1 MSAKSPQQYRPSR
14 RSWIKLWVS
23 EWLDGTVR
31 WQLNS
36 QQRAIWADL
45 LALAGYSR
53 FPGIVTPGRD
63 GKEFCAYPVAHLAN
77 IFGCSQETVRETL
90 QLLEQQGRIANKEGV
105 VHILNWEKYQSE
117 YQQKRQRRRY
127 TETTR
132 SDSDYVPRKS
142 SKCPPKTPT
151 EEVEV
156 EEDKKREE
164 KKEAPMA
171 PGIVPVALW
180 LAFVEMRK
188 KNRKG
193 MTDTAGELIRRELEK
208 LKEQGHDPIAVLEQ
222 SIRNGWQDV
231 FPVREER
238 NGARQSN
245 PSREQQRHERTQ
257 QAIKNVTGS
266 RSGLAERL
274 RDGVPGG
281 VPGGTHPRLPRSTE
295 GVEAGPT
302 APGVPPRDE
311 KK

>member
-90 QLLEQQGRIANKEGV
+90 QLLEQQGRIAYKEGV
-105 VHILNWEKYQSE
+105 VYILNWEKYQSE

-127 TETTR
+127 TEPTR
-132 SDSDYVPRKS
+132 ADGDYVPRKS
-142 SKCPPKTPT
+142 PKCPPKTPP

-156 EEDKKREE
+156 KRDGDKDIEGDPPRRREEIAAAVTAAFATMNCEPYGSVKFKIIWADEWVTPGEHTFADAMERTIQRCQQLKISVPGRFFAHKREIE
-164 KKEAPMA
+164 K
-171 PGIVPVALW
+171 
-180 LAFVEMRK
+180 
-188 KNRKG
+188 
-193 MTDTAGELIRRELEK
+193 
-208 LKEQGHDPIAVLEQ
+208 
-222 SIRNGWQDV
+222 
-231 FPVREER
+231 
-238 NGARQSN
+238 
-245 PSREQQRHERTQ
+245 
-257 QAIKNVTGS
+257 
-266 RSGLAERL
+266 
-274 RDGVPGG
+274 
-281 VPGGTHPRLPRSTE
+281 
-295 GVEAGPT
+295 VEA
-302 APGVPPRDE
+302 E
-311 KK
+311 KNYKKQAL